1 MNTYINKIFFSI
13 CLTIL
18 IGCSDR
24 SQIEG
29 LVFSD
34 KVQTVDVNKE
44 ITVSN
49 NNSQSYIGTL
59 RINDTDYNYTIS
71 YYKILYNNGTIQQY
85 LVSVLINPPLRFA
98 KSNGGT
104 IYSVPEGISINS
116 EMGYFSGSLP
126 IINYYNNTNNA
137 ANTVKLDETFYI
149 GFNIG
154 GNTEFASYGWLK
166 LLISK
171 DKITIFN
178 YGYKTG
184 NPINARK
191 LILFFILIN

>member
-44 ITVSN
+44 ITVSS
-49 NNSQSYIGTL
+49 NNSQSYTGVL
-59 RINDTDYNYTIS
+59 RINDKDYSYMLS

-85 LVSVLINPPLRFA
+85 LVSVLISPPLGFA
-98 KSNGGT
+98 RNTNGT
-104 IYSVPEGISINS
+104 VFSVPAGNAINS
-116 EMGYFSGSLP
+116 EMNYSSGSLP
-126 IINYYNNTNNA
+126 IINYSDATNSTANA
-137 ANTVKLDETFYI
+137 IKLGEAFYI
-149 GFNIG
+149 GFNVG
-154 GNTEFASYGWLK
+154 GNTDLASYGWIK
-166 LLISK
+166 MMISK
-171 DKITIFN
+171 DKIVIYD

-184 NPINARK
+184 NPINAGEY
-191 LILFFILIN
+191 